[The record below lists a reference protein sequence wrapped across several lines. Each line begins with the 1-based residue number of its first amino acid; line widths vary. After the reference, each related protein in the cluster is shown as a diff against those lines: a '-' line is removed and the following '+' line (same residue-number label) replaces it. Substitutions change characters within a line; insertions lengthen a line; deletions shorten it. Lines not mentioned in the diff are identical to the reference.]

1 MGVFEAYS
9 RFFSK
14 HYKKLVVITLFLLFI
29 SLTYLTY
36 RGIVTGEVVNRGI
49 SLKGGIAYT
58 IETKSNVTL
67 DDLSNM
73 LYSQFPNGDFSLRSI
88 TGRGK
93 KEIII
98 EATDVED
105 QDLKSFLES
114 KGFTI
119 ITKQVVGAKL
129 GEEFFSQAIKAV
141 IYAFILMSIVVIL
154 YFRTFIPAVAV
165 ILSIFSDIT
174 EVIAIITL
182 MGIKLNTPSIAA
194 LLMLIGYSVD
204 TDILLTTRIIKRK
217 DEKSLVNKL
226 SSAMKT
232 GFTMTLTT
240 LATVTVAYF
249 LSPSEA
255 LKSIMFVVG
264 VGLIVD
270 IWNTWIQNAALI
282 VNYAKNRKL
291 VD

>member
-291 VD
+291 VE